1 MKKDQSGYFR
11 LDLKPKGKDYKS
23 YLEEQASKQGM
34 SVTKY
39 IHRLIDLDMEITE
52 SHQERAKDIKERFGE
67 LSNENQELLLEVM
80 ELMLRDT
87 NKS

>member
-67 LSNENQELLLEVM
+67 LSNEHQELLLEVM

-87 NKS
+87 SKS

>member
-23 YLEEQASKQGM
+23 YLEEQASKQGI

-39 IHRLIDLDMEITE
+39 IHQLIEKDMETTE
-52 SHQERAKDIKERFGE
+52 QVQKRRD
-67 LSNENQELLLEVM
+67 ELLAHFTELKPESQEALLDVM
-80 ELMLRDT
+80 ELLQRI
-87 NKS
+87 

>member
-23 YLEEQASKQGM
+23 YLEERASKQGI

-52 SHQERAKDIKERFGE
+52 SHKERAKDIKERFGE
-67 LSNENQELLLEVM
+67 LSNENQDLILNVM

-87 NKS
+87 DNN